1 MEYYRKCVILTPYTQ
16 DLNLTNIRRSEEVAD
31 WKLKTFKELNFFK
44 FQMCKTRFTNKF
56 LIDSNAYL
64 KVHVCK
70 WGELVSG
77 FE

>member
-1 MEYYRKCVILTPYTQ
+1 MCNFNPLDTGRKFNEYKTF
-16 DLNLTNIRRSEEVAD
+16 RRRRR
-31 WKLKTFKELNFFK
+31 LKTENIQRVKFFK

-70 WGELVSG
+70 
-77 FE
+77 